1 MEDGEERRAVIG
13 EGLMGRFVDRRQFEV
28 WEAAS
33 AGLPC
38 FMVAAALTRAQAID
52 VANERAARSPRQQVL
67 VLDGRGT
74 LVYRP

>member
-1 MEDGEERRAVIG
+1 VIG
-13 EGLMGRFVDRRQFEV
+13 EGLMGRLVDRRQFEV

-33 AGLPC
+33 AGQPC
-38 FMVAAALTRAQAID
+38 FMVAAALTRAQAIG

-74 LVYRP
+74 LVYRS